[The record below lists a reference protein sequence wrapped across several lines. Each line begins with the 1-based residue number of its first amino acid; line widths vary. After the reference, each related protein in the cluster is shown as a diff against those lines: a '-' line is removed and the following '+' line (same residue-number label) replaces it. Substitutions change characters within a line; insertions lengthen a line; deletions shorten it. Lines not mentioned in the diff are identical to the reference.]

1 VFETGLP
8 LRPGK
13 LDVWLGFNAIT
24 HCARGMAGAGR
35 NAAVSSVAALIAETE
50 IFQQSGDIE
59 EF

>member
-1 VFETGLP
+1 
-8 LRPGK
+8 
-13 LDVWLGFNAIT
+13 
-24 HCARGMAGAGR
+24 MAGAGR